1 MISCLSIARTHE
13 GCIRELNEDAFIE
26 RPDIGVWAVADG
38 MGGHEAG
45 DVASRMIMDMLA
57 DIPCLDNQAAVIK
70 AISEGL
76 SLSNQRLRQM
86 GRAIGNKIIGC
97 TVVILIVDN
106 MTGRYTILWVGDSRV
121 YRLRKQELIQLT
133 RDHTEA
139 YEMLEQGY
147 ITEEEVETHPS
158 ADIVTRAI
166 GAEQG
171 LAIDRV
177 EGSVDP
183 EDVYLLCSD
192 GLNKELTD
200 KDIETLLSSDN
211 LVDSSKALIHSALL
225 RKARDNVTVINI
237 KITASDGCEDE
248 DDGDT
253 TINIFKS

>member
-13 GCIRELNEDAFIE
+13 GCVRELNEDAFIE

-45 DVASRMIMDMLA
+45 DVASRLIMDMLA
-57 DIPCLDNQAAVIK
+57 AVPVLDSHEQVVK
-70 AISEGL
+70 TVGEGL
-76 SLSNQRLRQM
+76 SISNQRLRQM

-97 TVVILIVDN
+97 TVVVLIIDN
-106 MTGRYTILWVGDSRV
+106 LTSRYTILWVGDSRV
-121 YRLRKQELIQLT
+121 YRLRKQQLVRLT
-133 RDHTEA
+133 KDHTEA

-147 ITEEEVETHPS
+147 ITEDQVETHPS

-166 GAEQG
+166 GAEQS

-177 EGSVDP
+177 DGHVDT
-183 EDVYLLCSD
+183 EDVFLLCSD
-192 GLNKELTD
+192 GLNKELSD
-200 KDIETLLSSDN
+200 KDIQTLLSTDN

-225 RKARDNVTVINI
+225 RKARDNVTVVNV
-237 KITASDGCEDE
+237 KIAESVSSV

-253 TINIFKS
+253 TINIFNR